1 MLATVHNDIPRN
13 YDLSDFR
20 IVSLFS
26 SYALTLLDGHCWDA
40 LVYSNF
46 TLWSDMYYS
55 WLPQS
60 NRALET
66 RLHVLPLHGHI

>member
-40 LVYSNF
+40 LVYSKLYGLIC
-46 TLWSDMYYS
+46 TTAGYLS
-55 WLPQS
+55 QI
-60 NRALET
+60 E
-66 RLHVLPLHGHI
+66 H